1 MAEILM
7 GLQVWDSR
15 WFLWLN
21 HNLQNP
27 FFDWVMPKLTA
38 LGSGGFV
45 WLFLAFI
52 LAMFGKGRGRKM
64 AFLGML
70 ALLMAW
76 FVGDEVL
83 KNLVARPRPFLTLS
97 DVRLL
102 ADKPGQFSFPSGH
115 TTTSFAPAVVFYR
128 KNKTVGRAA
137 LILAACIGFSRIYVG
152 VHYPLDVLG
161 GALLGAGLGLLV
173 IKYESAIERLVIWAK
188 SLAGQI
194 KGRAH

>member
-27 FFDWVMPKLTA
+27 FFDWVMPKLTE

-64 AFLGML
+64 AFLGIL
-70 ALLMAW
+70 AMLMAW
-76 FVGDEVL
+76 FFSDEVL
-83 KNLVARPRPFLTLS
+83 KNLVARPRPFLTL
-97 DVRLL
+97 
-102 ADKPGQFSFPSGH
+102 ADARVLVEKSNQFSFPSGH
-115 TTTSFAPAVVFYR
+115 TTTSFAPALAFYR
-128 KNKTVGRAA
+128 KNRAVGRAA

-161 GALLGAGLGLLV
+161 GALLGAGVGLLV
-173 IKYESAIERLVIWAK
+173 INYESAIDRSLIRAK
-188 SLAGQI
+188 GLAGQI